1 MENDNVSDLSLRL
14 NAWVLTNRQELRKWW
29 VICIL
34 GVNVFLFSAVLTQ
47 GLLFLFKFK
56 DSSAITQTITAS
68 VAAVGQQTQAV
79 APKNLVAG
87 APVSV
92 LHGAGR
98 FDFVQRLENPNVN
111 WFAVAEVS
119 FQGGAKT
126 LPPVSVRLAPKTTLY
141 AIALDV
147 EPKSA
152 TGVPQPTATLTSVR
166 WTRQVVDPFANIK
179 LRVENLQQAQVEL
192 TTGDQAK
199 RTVTQVTGSVVNPS
213 LYAIRGLRIGILL
226 LREQSVVGVRTA
238 IVSVNP
244 EATAAFSVEWED
256 VVSGVTA
263 LQAYPE
269 LHAELIVA
277 T

>member
-34 GVNVFLFSAVLTQ
+34 GVNVFLLSAVLTQ

-56 DSSAITQTITAS
+56 DSSAITQTMTAGI
-68 VAAVGQQTQAV
+68 AAVGLQTQAV

-98 FDFVQRLENPNVN
+98 FDFVQRLENPNAN
-111 WFAVAEVS
+111 WSAVAEVS

-179 LRVENLQQAQVEL
+179 LKVENLQQAQVEL

-244 EATAAFSVEWED
+244 ESTALFSVEWED

-269 LHAELIVA
+269 LYADLILA